1 MTWWQSDNVLVRS
14 AWANK
19 TWACRFV
26 WFRSHTGPKFIRKSS
41 LLYPLNITPLL
52 NVRLGINDR
61 LMSHNKS
68 KWRLHT
74 HTKKKWLKIKRG
86 HHAAFTYTQLDF
98 ENSIKSVCSS
108 SHMGPFQQQAA
119 DPFFLLAHS
128 LWQIWSGVLHNV
140 SVCRQ
145 LREMIALYI

>member
-1 MTWWQSDNVLVRS
+1 MFLWDLPEQIKHELADLSGSGAIQDLNLLE
-14 AWANK
+14 NHH
-19 TWACRFV
+19 C
-26 WFRSHTGPKFIRKSS
+26 FIH
-41 LLYPLNITPLL
+41 LTITPLL

-61 LMSHNKS
+61 LMSHNGS
-68 KWRLHT
+68 KWRRYTHT
-74 HTKKKWLKIKRG
+74 HTHTHTQKLKIKRG

-98 ENSIKSVCSS
+98 ENSIKSDCSS
-108 SHMGPFQQQAA
+108 CHMGPFQQQAA